1 MDMRK
6 TRDLERALE
15 KEKNANL
22 QHHLQLQKA
31 RDELGAL
38 RAESKDDEIIVFCL
52 VKKVKK
58 KLILLVHLSAS

>member
-1 MDMRK
+1 MRK

-38 RAESKDDEIIVFCL
+38 RAESKDNEVIFFCFCQ
-52 VKKVKK
+52 KG
-58 KLILLVHLSAS
+58 

>member
-38 RAESKDDEIIVFCL
+38 RAESKDDEIIVF
-52 VKKVKK
+52 
-58 KLILLVHLSAS
+58 